1 MSTEC
6 STNNSTSPQPA
17 AAPPVQPTIS
27 SGSSA
32 QRGAKPAPRR
42 SRSAGIDSQTFWF
55 WVMASPAIAGFVIFN
70 FGPML
75 ASGYLSLTQYDVVSP
90 ARFIGFDNYLYLMR
104 EDPAFWPSVK
114 VTLVYASVSVPVGL
128 LLSLSI
134 ALLLNRRVRM
144 LGTFRTIYFLP
155 SLLPATASAV
165 VWIYIF
171 HPNQGLLNRLLAQVG
186 VAGPAWTQSVD
197 WALPALIIMG
207 LWGFGG
213 AMVIFLA
220 GLQDVPRSLYEAAE
234 LDGAN
239 IFQRFRNVTFPI
251 ISPVVFFNLVMG
263 LIGAFKAFDSAY
275 AFGMTSSGV
284 PGGPARATLFYV
296 LNLYLKAFNYFH
308 MGLAAAMAWL
318 LFAAIVLLTWV
329 NFRLAKRWVH
339 TG

>member
-1 MSTEC
+1 M
-6 STNNSTSPQPA
+6 
-17 AAPPVQPTIS
+17 
-27 SGSSA
+27 
-32 QRGAKPAPRR
+32 
-42 SRSAGIDSQTFWF
+42 AG
-55 WVMASPAIAGFVIFN
+55 PAILGFLLFAL
-70 FGPML
+70 GPML
-75 ASGYLSLTQYDVVSP
+75 ASGYLSLTRYDVISP
-90 ARFIGFDNYLYLMR
+90 PEFIGLGNYIYLMT

-114 VTLVYASVSVPVGL
+114 VTLIYAGVSVPVGL
-128 LLSLSI
+128 ALSLSI
-134 ALLLNRRVRM
+134 ALLLNRRVKL
-144 LGTFRTIYFLP
+144 LGTFRTVYFLP
-155 SLLPATASAV
+155 SLLPATASV
-165 VWIYIF
+165 IVWVYIF
-171 HPNQGLLNRLLAQVG
+171 HPSQGLLNRLLAQAG
-186 VAGPAWTQSVD
+186 IEGPAWTQSVD

-234 LDGAN
+234 LDGAST
-239 IFQRFRNVTFPI
+239 FQQFLHVTFPM

-275 AFGMTSSGV
+275 VFGMTAAGG

-308 MGLAAAMAWL
+308 MGLASAMAWL
-318 LFAAIVLLTWV
+318 LFAAIVLLTWL